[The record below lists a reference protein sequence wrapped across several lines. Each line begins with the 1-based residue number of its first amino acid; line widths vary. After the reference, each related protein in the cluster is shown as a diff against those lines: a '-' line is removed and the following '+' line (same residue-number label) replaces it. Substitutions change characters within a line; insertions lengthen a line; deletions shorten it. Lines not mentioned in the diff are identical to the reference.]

1 MRWPER
7 TDKER
12 FFDKVE
18 QPANGSACWVWTA
31 AKCSSGYGNF
41 YFGGRVV
48 QAHRVALALFRGIDA
63 GESLVCHHCDNPKCV
78 NPDHLFLGTH
88 QDNADDKMRKGRHT
102 WANKTHC
109 TRGHELTGDNLYI
122 AKTSGARV
130 CRECMRAH
138 GRVYDRK
145 RRPTKRARAA

>member
-12 FFDKVE
+12 FIEKVE

-31 AKCSSGYGNF
+31 ARCSDGYGNF

-48 QAHRVALALFRGIDA
+48 PAHRAALALFRGVDA
-63 GESLVCHHCDNPKCV
+63 GDRLVCHRCDNPRCV
-78 NPDHLFLGTH
+78 NPDHLFVGTH

-109 TRGHELTGDNLYI
+109 VRGHPLSGDNLRI
-122 AKTSGARV
+122 ARNSGARV
-130 CRECMRAH
+130 CRECMRMH
-138 GRVYDRK
+138 GRAFDRV
-145 RRPTKRARAA
+145 RRPRKAVA